1 MSTEPSRPEPARL
14 ARLSMSLPADLFRQL
29 DVMVEERGLPS
40 RSQLIA
46 ELIRHALAEHEALT
60 RPENM
65 LAGTVTIVY
74 AGSGGRVRQQ
84 LAETQSDYLKE
95 VISSQHVFLEQ
106 DQSLEVLLV
115 QGPAVRL
122 KQLCDALRTIR
133 GGAAIATGH
142 HHRAAA
148 AVARAGRRGRNSGTG
163 GRRMSQTPSAQVL
176 GDPKAARD
184 HAPCTRKHPGRDDA
198 RAPAAGRRS
207 ARRRACR
214 RSPVGR
220 NHCAGGAM
228 PRAGWHAGTRLRL
241 IDKGGDACASLKHL
255 QRRIADRTAQCCRYR
270 EGPVE
275 RLSRRWQ
282 AAAVGYGAGDDE
294 YPCR

>member
-1 MSTEPSRPEPARL
+1 
-14 ARLSMSLPADLFRQL
+14 MSLPAELFRQL

-60 RPENM
+60 RPEDM

-74 AGSGGRVRQQ
+74 AGGGGRVRQQ

-133 GGAAIATGH
+133 GVQELQLVTTTALLPPLHEQDGPDET
-142 HHRAAA
+142 
-148 AVARAGRRGRNSGTG
+148 AGRE
-163 GRRMSQTPSAQVL
+163 
-176 GDPKAARD
+176 AA
-184 HAPCTRKHPGRDDA
+184 
-198 RAPAAGRRS
+198 
-207 ARRRACR
+207 
-214 RSPVGR
+214 
-220 NHCAGGAM
+220 
-228 PRAGWHAGTRLRL
+228 
-241 IDKGGDACASLKHL
+241 
-255 QRRIADRTAQCCRYR
+255 
-270 EGPVE
+270 E
-275 RLSRRWQ
+275 
-282 AAAVGYGAGDDE
+282 
-294 YPCR
+294 